1 MKKCSKLLIFA
12 FLISHAFMKDC
23 SSEATCAGTK
33 ENGND
38 DDYKCYAKDE
48 ESDCTWTLLCS
59 KVPKSTIGMMGRRAR
74 NLQVIDCSSHPVSDS
89 TQYKCVEETD
99 FSALNACKEVKY
111 SLQ

>member
-38 DDYKCYAKDE
+38 DIINDMQKMKNEIVHGLSYGQKFK
-48 ESDCTWTLLCS
+48 SLL
-59 KVPKSTIGMMGRRAR
+59 
-74 NLQVIDCSSHPVSDS
+74 
-89 TQYKCVEETD
+89 
-99 FSALNACKEVKY
+99 
-111 SLQ
+111 